1 MFGIFWFKYSGLYLK
16 KNSDMNKS
24 SLPKEAY
31 EQYYATYLSQLDDN
45 DLMVLLK
52 SGKTEFTKFI
62 EGIEADK
69 LKIAYSKD
77 KWTIAEVILHVI
89 DAERVFQYRALRFL
103 RNDKTTL
110 PGFDQDQYVLNSN
123 ANIRSRKSLITEFG
137 TVRDASITL
146 FQSLGNDDL
155 MRKGIASN
163 IEWTVATLGFVI
175 CGHLKHHQNILSSR
189 YLVVSQ

>member
-1 MFGIFWFKYSGLYLK
+1 M
-16 KNSDMNKS
+16 
-24 SLPKEAY
+24 
-31 EQYYATYLSQLDDN
+31 
-45 DLMVLLK
+45 
-52 SGKTEFTKFI
+52 
-62 EGIEADK
+62 
-69 LKIAYSKD
+69 
-77 KWTIAEVILHVI
+77 HVI

-137 TVRDASITL
+137 SVRDASITL
-146 FQSLGNDDL
+146 FQSLGKEDL

-189 YLVVSQ
+189 YLLV

>member
-1 MFGIFWFKYSGLYLK
+1 
-16 KNSDMNKS
+16 MNKS

-31 EQYYATYLSQLDDN
+31 DQYYATYLSQLDDN

-62 EGIEADK
+62 EDIKAEK
-69 LKIAYSKD
+69 LKIAYARD

-89 DAERVFQYRALRFL
+89 DAERIFHYRALRFL

-110 PGFDQDQYVLNSN
+110 PGFDQDQYVLHSN
-123 ANIRSRKSLITEFG
+123 ANIRSRKSLITEF
-137 TVRDASITL
+137 TSVRDASITL
-146 FQSLGNDDL
+146 FQSLGKEDL

-175 CGHLKHHQNILSSR
+175 CGHLKHHQKILSSR
-189 YLVVSQ
+189 YLLV

>member
-1 MFGIFWFKYSGLYLK
+1 
-16 KNSDMNKS
+16 MNKS

-31 EQYYATYLSQLDDN
+31 DQYYATYLSQLDDN

-52 SGKTEFTKFI
+52 SGKTEFIKFI
-62 EGIEADK
+62 EGIKADK

-137 TVRDASITL
+137 SVRDASITL
-146 FQSLGNDDL
+146 FQSLGKEDL

-189 YLVVSQ
+189 YLLV